1 MIMGRKRKVYTDKFK
16 IMVAK
21 AALKAGANRAEI
33 ATKHSV
39 SPSML
44 SEWTEQ
50 FLDGK
55 FETDEQKALR
65 ESYEALKAQHEAVLM
80 ELGKKQLEVEL
91 LKKNVS
97 STGRHGNW

>member
-1 MIMGRKRKVYTDKFK
+1 
-16 IMVAK
+16 
-21 AALKAGANRAEI
+21 
-33 ATKHSV
+33 
-39 SPSML
+39 ML
-44 SEWTEQ
+44 SEWTEL

-65 ESYEALKAQHEAVLM
+65 ESYEALKAQHEVVLM